1 MKPSVEDLKA
11 VTNLF
16 NQLVA
21 FCKVTLEQ
29 TGIEPQI
36 IVTDH
41 ADNLTLEAVDFE
53 TLVNGRRWRTKGF
66 IDV

>member
-1 MKPSVEDLKA
+1 M
-11 VTNLF
+11 
-16 NQLVA
+16 
-21 FCKVTLEQ
+21 
-29 TGIEPQI
+29 EPQI